1 MPSSCRGV
9 EIILDQGPVWKKKS
23 QQQEFGEQ
31 DTHTLG
37 WLSTLP
43 VCGYIFFRGHH
54 YIRWTWEMLVTCIK
68 KPNRTLLN
76 KILDQVK
83 AEHPVGF
90 QIYASVFKTG
100 REKK

>member
-1 MPSSCRGV
+1 
-9 EIILDQGPVWKKKS
+9 
-23 QQQEFGEQ
+23 
-31 DTHTLG
+31 
-37 WLSTLP
+37 
-43 VCGYIFFRGHH
+43 
-54 YIRWTWEMLVTCIK
+54 MLVTCIK

-100 REKK
+100 REKKIKQGGKRAALFIFSAKVFCRSLDFLDQIHRQYCS